1 MRPLPRAAGH
11 ASLPRMVRRFTR
23 ALPRDTFEKSVAL
36 RARHGRFGTPANPAT
51 HVAEVRKKMRAAE
64 QAALGNGLPRPL
76 WHFKA
81 EEVESIDFDGNGQVI
96 FCLRDGRTFDAN
108 GDPRVTLP

>member
-1 MRPLPRAAGH
+1 
-11 ASLPRMVRRFTR
+11 MVRRFTR

-36 RARHGRFGTPANPAT
+36 RARHGRFGMPAGPAT

-76 WHFKA
+76 WSFRA
-81 EEVESIDFDGNGQVI
+81 EEVESIDFDDNGQVL
-96 FCLRDGRTFDAN
+96 FRLRDGRTFDDN